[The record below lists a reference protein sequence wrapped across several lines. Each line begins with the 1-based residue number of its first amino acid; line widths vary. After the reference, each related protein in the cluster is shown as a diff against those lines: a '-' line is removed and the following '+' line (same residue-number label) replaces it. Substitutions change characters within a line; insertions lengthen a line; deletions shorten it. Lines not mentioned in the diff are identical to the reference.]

1 MSARV
6 FDQAR
11 VSKVGDGY
19 LVFAEFELYND
30 AGVNIA
36 PLGTATAT
44 STGYGG
50 LPEYAIDGS
59 SDNTMASCYHSEGT
73 VDEAWTLTLDR
84 PYSQT
89 ELVSVGLLGRNIA
102 TNHESALIE
111 LLSTDGQPPLVL
123 GTTGNTSYQ
132 TFPVPTGPAV
142 NWVLDAN
149 SKYEISTKDHL
160 LQLMHQGALYTN
172 IGSVPPDWI
181 LSSFIQT
188 ADIDLEGDSTNIVP
202 IGTGVYTEGFRGE
215 YDGNGFTI
223 FNWVYV
229 DPNYPGVSSDSGEYS
244 VIGLFGSIQR
254 FGVVKNVRMAGV
266 CSISGF
272 YQLAGFLTG
281 STLQSASV
289 YNIEVDLSPGSFIA
303 NSNDHTTGT
312 TIGGVIGNIYGPG
325 PFVALTLKGELEI
338 LPSTN
343 NIVTS
348 VGGVVGSCHS
358 ANGTLFRNLA
368 TFTSPL
374 NGQRVGGVIGR
385 LRYSS
390 MTKLMN
396 AMIGDINGTYSV
408 GSVVGEGRQDSATNV
423 FAEYVSS
430 MKGTVT
436 ATGTNSTSGGV
447 LGWLDQEPG
456 ATVHSLFNYM
466 GGDVVNT
473 WSADNAGGLFS
484 RGDSNTNILT
494 SINAMNGSVRMPTV
508 SSPSSGCEAN
518 IDTSFGLTY
527 EVERNITTTPITG
540 LPTDQ
545 DTGLPIFD
553 LTATD
558 PDGFTHTFDF
568 VFGNLPVFDI
578 VPTAGVT
585 SISATVVEIA
595 GALTYQI
602 RVGESGTTGT
612 TTVTHTGISA
622 GDFTIKALTPAT
634 TYTLELYADT
644 GSGYSLVDTETVTT
658 LANSAANYDT
668 SVYGS
673 DGKYDLST
681 LDGSSFSLLKEVI
694 NDVFSTGD
702 KLEINLGSS
711 NKSEVA
717 FVKVGEA
724 VSTED
729 SILVPFDSAGGSGQ
743 VITMNLSD
751 TSTVSVTYDDVNNAL
766 NIGGSTVQV
775 GESVV
780 VDGKK
785 LTVKDL

>member
-6 FDQAR
+6 FNQAR
-11 VSKVGDGY
+11 VSKASGL

-36 PLGTATAT
+36 PQGTATAT
-44 STGYGG
+44 STGWDG

-59 SDNTMASCYHSEGT
+59 SNDSVASCYHSAGT
-73 VDEAWTLTLDR
+73 DNEAWTLTLDR

-89 ELVSVGLLGRNIA
+89 ELVSVGLLGRGIGS
-102 TNHESALIE
+102 NHASALIE

-123 GTTGNTSYQ
+123 GTTENTSYQ
-132 TFPVPTGPAV
+132 TFSVPTGPTV
-142 NWVLDAN
+142 TWVLDAN
-149 SKYEISTKDHL
+149 SRYEISSKEHL

-172 IGSVPPDWI
+172 IGSVPSDWI

-244 VIGLFGSIQR
+244 VIGLFGSITR
-254 FGVVKNVRMAGV
+254 TGVVKNVRMAGV

-281 STLQSASV
+281 STLQTASV
-289 YNIEVDLSPGSFIA
+289 YNVEVDLSPGSFIA
-303 NSNDHTTGT
+303 NSNDSTTGS
-312 TIGGVIGNIYGPG
+312 TIGGVIGNIYGAG

-343 NIVTS
+343 DNAAS

-358 ANGTLFRNLA
+358 TNGTLFRNLA

-385 LRYSS
+385 LRYSNV
-390 MTKLMN
+390 TKLMN
-396 AMIGDINGTYSV
+396 AMNGDINGTYAV
-408 GSVVGEGRQDSATNV
+408 GSVVGEGRQSSATNV

-436 ATGTNSTSGGV
+436 ASGVNSNSGGV

-466 GGDVVNT
+466 SGDVVNT
-473 WSADNAGGLFS
+473 WTADNAGGLFS
-484 RGDSNTNILT
+484 RGDTNTNILT

-508 SSPSSGCEAN
+508 SSPSSGAEAN
-518 IDTSFGLTY
+518 VDTSFGLTY

-553 LTATD
+553 LAATD

-568 VFGNLPVFDI
+568 VLGNLPMFDLL
-578 VPTAGVT
+578 PTAGVT
-585 SISATVVEIA
+585 SISATVVDVP
-595 GALTYQI
+595 GAVTYQI
-602 RVGESGTTGT
+602 KFGESPSETTL
-612 TTVTHTGISA
+612 THTGISA
-622 GDFTIKALTPAT
+622 GDFTFEALAPET
-634 TYTLELYADT
+634 TYTLQLYADT

-658 LANSAANYDT
+658 LANSAVNYDT
-668 SVYGS
+668 SVYNS
-673 DGKYDLST
+673 NGKFDLST
-681 LDGSSFSLLKEVI
+681 LDSSSFSLLKEVI

-729 SILVPFDSAGGSGQ
+729 SIFVPFDSAGGSGQ

-751 TSTVSVTYDDVNNAL
+751 TSSVSVTYDDVNNAL